1 MSQELQLRDYPIPE
15 EKTMKLLIKLMA
27 LVGLIIP
34 GSAVLAETPETYQF
48 PRKCSM
54 TDAGYSVPLCGKPIT
69 KTPVVASDPGS
80 DNLKVYPEYFI
91 PDQEKL
97 AADEMRLTAVGSGN
111 PPVRRGQ
118 ASTSWL
124 VELGNGDK
132 FIIDAGGGTVPALWS
147 LRVPLALLD
156 KLFLT
161 HLHLDHAGGI
171 FNLWDSMGWARNTP
185 LHVWGASGSTP
196 ELGVAAFVEN
206 VRKAGAWQTRSK
218 TGIIASGGMELTA
231 HEFDSAKFSPENP
244 RMLVYSENGVKIY
257 AFPVDHI
264 LIGAVGYRLEW
275 NGLSVVYTGDSIPTV
290 FESEQAHGVDVFI
303 HELFI
308 DAPTFAEKNNM
319 PLMIAENVIDE
330 HTSAEELGRV
340 FSIAQPRLGVGT
352 HYFTNDYTI
361 DPAFKGIRKNYQGPV
376 VIAQD
381 LMVINVTPEQIT
393 TRMAKTDLLSWAA
406 PAPMNGPPPKP
417 DPAPTE
423 GRTPEWVQAT
433 RFTME

>member
-1 MSQELQLRDYPIPE
+1 MRNATKFPFVS
-15 EKTMKLLIKLMA
+15 LLIFWA
-27 LVGLIIP
+27 SIVVGE
-34 GSAVLAETPETYQF
+34 SPEDYRF
-48 PRKCSM
+48 PRDCTN
-54 TDAGYSVPLCGKPIT
+54 TDAGYPVPLCGKPLT
-69 KTPVVASDPGS
+69 KTPVVANDPES
-80 DNLKVYPEYFI
+80 RQLRSYPEHFI
-91 PDQEKL
+91 PEQEEL
-97 AADEMRLTAVGSGN
+97 APNEMRLTAVGSGN

-124 VELGNGDK
+124 VELGNGDI

-147 LRVPLALLD
+147 LRVPLPLLD

-185 LHVWGASGSTP
+185 LHVYGASGATP

-206 VRKAGAWQTRSK
+206 VKRAAAWHTRSK
-218 TGIIASGGMELTA
+218 TGVIASGGMELTA
-231 HEFDSAKFSPENP
+231 HEFDSTQFSPENP
-244 RMLVYSENGVKIY
+244 RALVYDQNGVKIF

-275 NGLSVVYTGDSIPTV
+275 NGLSMAYTGDSVPTR
-290 FESEQAHGVDVFI
+290 FESEQARGVDVFI

-319 PLMIAENVIDE
+319 PLKIAESVVNE
-330 HTSAEELGRV
+330 HTSAEMLGRV
-340 FSIAQPRLGVGT
+340 FSIAEPRLGVGT
-352 HYFTNDYTI
+352 HFFTNEYTI
-361 DPAFKGIRKNYQGPV
+361 DYAFEDIRKNYDGPV

-381 LMVINVTPEQIT
+381 LMVINVTPEQIV

-406 PAPMNGPPPKP
+406 PAPGTGKPPEL

-423 GRTPEWVQAT
+423 GRTQEWVIET
-433 RFTME
+433 RFQKD